1 MIWEPFLWLMLL
13 VIVDFITGL
22 IGHTMREGFSSSK
35 VREGLAHK
43 FTYVIALVLCLILE
57 RIMENYD
64 LPMVYAGAL
73 YSLTYVWIVIT
84 ETGSILENLVL
95 INPDL
100 ADNSFM
106 HIFDRRE
113 QADQITQPLP
123 RIELDDDDEEAPRCN
138 G

>member
-1 MIWEPFLWLMLL
+1 MIWEPLLWLLLL

-22 IGHTMREGFSSSK
+22 IGHTMREGFRSSK
-35 VREGLAHK
+35 VREGLTHK
-43 FTYVIALVLCLILE
+43 FTYVIALTLCLILE
-57 RIMENYD
+57 KIMEYYD

-84 ETGSILENLVL
+84 EAGSILENLAL

-106 HIFDRRE
+106 RIFDRRE

-123 RIELDDDDEEAPRCN
+123 KIELDEEEDPKCN

>member
-1 MIWEPFLWLMLL
+1 MIWEPLLWLLLL

-22 IGHTMREGFSSSK
+22 IGHTMREGFCSSK
-35 VREGLAHK
+35 VRVGLAHK
-43 FTYVIALVLCLILE
+43 FTYAIALTLCLILE
-57 RIMENYD
+57 KIMEYYD
-64 LPMVYAGAL
+64 LPMVYAGVL

-106 HIFDRRE
+106 RIFDRRE

-123 RIELDDDDEEAPRCN
+123 RIDLDEEEAPKCN
-138 G
+138 R

>member
-1 MIWEPFLWLMLL
+1 MIWEPLLWLLLL

-43 FTYVIALVLCLILE
+43 STYVIALALCLILE
-57 RIMENYD
+57 KIMEYYD
-64 LPMVYAGAL
+64 LPMIYAGAL

-106 HIFDRRE
+106 RIFDRRE

-123 RIELDDDDEEAPRCN
+123 RIELDEEEAGKCN

>member
-1 MIWEPFLWLMLL
+1 
-13 VIVDFITGL
+13 
-22 IGHTMREGFSSSK
+22 MREGFRSSK

-43 FTYVIALVLCLILE
+43 FTYAIALTLCLILE
-57 RIMENYD
+57 KIMEYYD
-64 LPMVYAGAL
+64 LPMVYAGVL

-106 HIFDRRE
+106 RIFERRE

-123 RIELDDDDEEAPRCN
+123 KIDLNEEEAPKCN
-138 G
+138 R

>member
-1 MIWEPFLWLMLL
+1 MLWEPLLLLLLL

-22 IGHTMREGFSSSK
+22 VGHTMREGFSSSK

-43 FTYVIALVLCLILE
+43 FTYVIALAVCLILE
-57 RIMENYD
+57 KIMEYYD
-64 LPMVYAGAL
+64 LPMVYAGVL
-73 YSLTYVWIVIT
+73 YSLAYVWIVIT

-95 INPDL
+95 INPDM

-106 HIFDRRE
+106 RIFDRRE

-123 RIELDDDDEEAPRCN
+123 RIELDEEEAGKCN

>member
-1 MIWEPFLWLMLL
+1 MIWEPLLWLLLL

-22 IGHTMREGFSSSK
+22 IGHTIREGFHSSK

-43 FTYVIALVLCLILE
+43 FTYAIALTLCLILE
-57 RIMENYD
+57 EIMEYYD
-64 LPMVYAGAL
+64 LPMVYAGVL

-84 ETGSILENLVL
+84 ETGSVLENLVL

-106 HIFDRRE
+106 RIFDRRE

-123 RIELDDDDEEAPRCN
+123 RIDLAEEEAPKCN

>member
-1 MIWEPFLWLMLL
+1 MIWEPMLWLLLL

-22 IGHTMREGFSSSK
+22 IGHTMHEGFSSSK

-43 FTYVIALVLCLILE
+43 FTYVIALILCLILE
-57 RIMENYD
+57 KIMEYYD
-64 LPMVYAGAL
+64 LPMVYAGVL
-73 YSLTYVWIVIT
+73 YSLTYVWIATT

-106 HIFDRRE
+106 RIFDRRE
-113 QADQITQPLP
+113 QTDQITQPLP
-123 RIELDDDDEEAPRCN
+123 RIELDEEEGPKCN

>member
-1 MIWEPFLWLMLL
+1 MLWEPLLWLMLL

-22 IGHTMREGFSSSK
+22 IGHTIREGFSSSK

-57 RIMENYD
+57 RIMEYCE
-64 LPMVYAGAL
+64 LPMVYAGVL
-73 YSLTYVWIVIT
+73 YSLTYVWIVVT

-106 HIFDRRE
+106 RIFDRRE
-113 QADQITQPLP
+113 EADQITQPLP
-123 RIELDDDDEEAPRCN
+123 MIDLDDEEEAPRCN

>member
-1 MIWEPFLWLMLL
+1 MLWEPLLWLMLL

-57 RIMENYD
+57 KIMEYYD
-64 LPMVYAGAL
+64 LPMVYAGVL

-106 HIFDRRE
+106 RIFDRRE
-113 QADQITQPLP
+113 ARPIRSRSLP
-123 RIELDDDDEEAPRCN
+123 RIDIDDEEDPRCN

>member
-1 MIWEPFLWLMLL
+1 MIWEPLLWLLLL

-22 IGHTMREGFSSSK
+22 IGHTMREGFSSSN
-35 VREGLAHK
+35 VRKGLVHK
-43 FTYVIALVLCLILE
+43 FAYVIALLLCLILE
-57 RIMENYD
+57 KIMEYYD
-64 LPMVYAGAL
+64 LPMIYAGAL

-106 HIFDRRE
+106 RIFDRRE
-113 QADQITQPLP
+113 QTSQVTQPLP
-123 RIELDDDDEEAPRCN
+123 RIELDEEEAGKCN